1 MSKQTRWFVWLVSTP
16 LVALVTVGGLIGAP
30 RAAAATQKA
39 QGLDHLPVFTD
50 VLKLV
55 MYAYVEEVNVD
66 RVMDGAMRGLTDGL
80 DTSSAFLLPDEVR
93 AIESSAAAP
102 AGDVGLAVIHGF
114 WLRVLG
120 VRDGSPAARAGLQ
133 SGDYVRMID
142 SKPTRDMSG
151 VTGMRL
157 LRGAPGTKVSVT
169 VIRGNTADPHV
180 FDLVREV
187 PKGDLVKTTMTDGVA
202 RVRVTSFGAG
212 TADALNAAFEELAKN
227 KTPGAVI
234 DLRGVADGTPDDG
247 MKAARL
253 FVKTGTIAVRSG
265 RTPGLMKISAGAG
278 DGAVTLPLVLLV
290 SNGTSNAAEVFAAA
304 LQGNKRADLV
314 GEPTAGVAALQKL
327 VKLPQNYGLWLTYE
341 RYMTVDGKDPIHE
354 RGLAPDVP
362 IQNPIVGFDELPPAT
377 DAPLVK
383 AVERLKAKK

>member
-16 LVALVTVGGLIGAP
+16 LVALVTVGGLLGAP
-30 RAAAATQKA
+30 RAAAAPQEP
-39 QGLDHLPVFTD
+39 GLDHLNVFRD
-50 VLKLV
+50 VLRLV
-55 MYAYVEEVNVD
+55 IGAYVEDVD
-66 RVMDGAMRGLTDGL
+66 IDKVMDGAMRGMTDGL
-80 DTSSAFLLPDEVR
+80 DASSAFLLPDEVR
-93 AIESSAAAP
+93 AIESNAPAP
-102 AGDVGLAVIHGF
+102 AGDVGLVVIHGF

-133 SGDYVRMID
+133 PGDYVRMID
-142 SKPTRDMSG
+142 TKPTRDMSS
-151 VTGMRL
+151 VTGMRM

-180 FDLVREV
+180 FDLVREA

-202 RVRVTSFGAG
+202 RVRVSSFGTG
-212 TADALNAAFEELAKN
+212 TADALRAAFDELAKN

-265 RTPGLMKISAGAG
+265 RTPGLMKISAGAN
-278 DGAVTLPLVLLV
+278 DGPVTLPVVLLV

-327 VKLPQNYGLWLTYE
+327 VKLPQGYGLWLTYE

-362 IQNPIVGFDELPPAT
+362 IQNPIVGFDELPAAT
-377 DAPLVK
+377 DPPLAK
-383 AVERLKAKK
+383 AIERLKAKK